1 MLNTPVS
8 ALVQRPPFRI
18 QRGSPLSE
26 ALAML
31 RTRRTRCLVVMD
43 GERVM
48 GLLTD
53 RDLVEKCFHEG
64 LREDT
69 PVETLMDSPIVSV
82 TPQTPILD
90 ALRIV
95 DRERIRHLPLIE
107 EDGTLRAVIR
117 GRDLMEYLAE
127 SMPELVLNQPPDAAA
142 QLRAREGG

>member
-8 ALVQRPPFRI
+8 TLVQRPPFRI
-18 QRGSPLSE
+18 QRGAPLSE

-31 RTRRTRCLVVMD
+31 RTRRTRCLVIMD

-95 DRERIRHLPLIE
+95 DQERIRHLPLIE

-127 SMPELVLNQPPDAAA
+127 SMPELVLNQPPDAAG

>member
-107 EDGTLRAVIR
+107 EDGTLR
-117 GRDLMEYLAE
+117 
-127 SMPELVLNQPPDAAA
+127 
-142 QLRAREGG
+142 

>member
-64 LREDT
+64 LTEDT
-69 PVETLMDSPIVSV
+69 PVEALMDSPIVSV

-127 SMPELVLNQPPDAAA
+127 SMPELVLNQPPDVAV

>member
-117 GRDLMEYLAE
+117 GRDLMEYMAE

>member
-8 ALVQRPPFRI
+8 ALVQRPPVRI

-64 LREDT
+64 LRENT

-82 TPQTPILD
+82 TPQTPLLD

-127 SMPELVLNQPPDAAA
+127 SMPELVLNQPPDAAS
-142 QLRAREGG
+142 QLREREGG

>member
-64 LREDT
+64 LKEDT

-95 DRERIRHLPLIE
+95 DQERIRHLPLIE

>member
-1 MLNTPVS
+1 
-8 ALVQRPPFRI
+8 
-18 QRGSPLSE
+18 
-26 ALAML
+26 
-31 RTRRTRCLVVMD
+31 MD

-64 LREDT
+64 LSEDT

-127 SMPELVLNQPPDAAA
+127 SMPELVLNQPPDVAV

>member
-8 ALVQRPPFRI
+8 ALVRRPPFRI

-64 LREDT
+64 LSEDT

-82 TPQTPILD
+82 TPQTPLLD

-127 SMPELVLNQPPDAAA
+127 SMPELVLNQPPDAAV
-142 QLRAREGG
+142 QLRSREGG

>member
-8 ALVQRPPFRI
+8 TLVQRPPFRI